1 MIGITQSGWVVFS
14 LLVIDQIAQTG
25 LSSLKVI
32 YYFEKL
38 FSAESGDNILDK
50 MGADQDLKI
59 TRQNDIIST
68 RRIFEML
75 PNAIE
80 ENSYNFQFI
89 VLEHAGESIWG
100 QVRNTYE
107 VANWKDEGD
116 GLIPKEWLQ

>member
-1 MIGITQSGWVVFS
+1 MIKGHS
-14 LLVIDQIAQTG
+14 
-25 LSSLKVI
+25 
-32 YYFEKL
+32 
-38 FSAESGDNILDK
+38 LDK
-50 MGADQDLKI
+50 MGAEQDLKI

-75 PNAIE
+75 SNAIE
-80 ENSYNFQFI
+80 ENSYNFQVI

-100 QVRNTYE
+100 QVKNTYE